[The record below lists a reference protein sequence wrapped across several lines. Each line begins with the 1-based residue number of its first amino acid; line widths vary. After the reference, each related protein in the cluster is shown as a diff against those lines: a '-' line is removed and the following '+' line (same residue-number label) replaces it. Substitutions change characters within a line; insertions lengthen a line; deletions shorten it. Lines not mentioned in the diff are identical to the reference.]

1 MIKHSVII
9 FIIISFFL
17 TKINAFLYKISGNK
31 DKYCFRKIINEN
43 ETLSLSFVVSSD
55 NSETIKVTLTRLFNN
70 EIIYKE
76 EKTESGIFKS
86 EKGEDGGKYEL
97 CFFPFSKNKFY
108 ISFEFYTIEEENIK
122 ELAKDIDIQY
132 MVEEFKAVNTAFT
145 EIENNARH
153 INDKRFRNT
162 KILRKIINSVEN
174 WTIIKIIIIS
184 LLSILQV
191 FIIRKF
197 FGPDKRLSKV
207 KGAYSTEL

>member
-1 MIKHSVII
+1 MIKNTLII
-9 FIIISFFL
+9 FIIFSFLISN
-17 TKINAFLYKISGNK
+17 IYSFLYKISGKK
-31 DKYCFRKIINEN
+31 DKYCFRKIIEEN
-43 ETLSLSFVVSSD
+43 DTLSVSFVVSSE
-55 NSETIKVTLTRLFNN
+55 NSDTIKVILTRLFNN
-70 EIIYKE
+70 EIIYIE
-76 EKTESGIFKS
+76 DKTESGFFKS

-97 CFFPFSKNKFY
+97 CFFPFSNNKFY

>member
-1 MIKHSVII
+1 MIKNLLII
-9 FIIISFFL
+9 YITSSFLISN
-17 TKINAFLYKISGNK
+17 IYSFLYKISGKK
-31 DKYCFRKIINEN
+31 DKYCFRKIIDEN
-43 ETLSLSFVVSSD
+43 DTLSVSFVVSTDQSD
-55 NSETIKVTLTRLFNN
+55 QIKVTLTRLFNN

-97 CFFPFSKNKFY
+97 CFYPLSDNKFY

>member
-70 EIIYKE
+70 EIIYIE
-76 EKTESGIFKS
+76 DKTESGFFKS

-97 CFFPFSKNKFY
+97 CFFPFSNNKFY